1 MKLQHTIIAS
11 AFLHAVFF
19 TWAWLTPVETQVAP
33 AFDGWEDV
41 QIKPVRLKTITLP
54 KKKKAESLPEV
65 EAPAATPKKEDV
77 KPEPK
82 KVRKVVKKRKPKRKV
97 IKKVEPPKPE
107 PPAKKV
113 ASVVVSQEQTEKKT
127 VTQATKVVVPTKT
140 TTGLLQI
147 AKVPVATT
155 QIQMASAS
163 APETTTSQGSAVSA
177 PSGAGVD
184 VNGLIRGYNRAVYRT
199 INKYKHYPMIARRM
213 RLQGKVYIEVVIDAA
228 GKIKSAR
235 VKRSSGH
242 KVLDKEAL
250 KTVKR
255 IGSLPSPPRQLNWST
270 RRLTIPMVYRFS

>member
-41 QIKPVRLKTITLP
+41 QIKPVTLKTITLP
-54 KKKKAESLPEV
+54 KKKKIEPLPEV
-65 EAPAATPKKEDV
+65 EAPAATPKKEET
-77 KPEPK
+77 KPPK
-82 KVRKVVKKRKPKRKV
+82 KVRKPVKKRKIKRKV
-97 IKKVEPPKPE
+97 VKKVEPPKPE
-107 PPAKKV
+107 TPAKKV
-113 ASVVVSQEQTEKKT
+113 VSVVVSKEKTETKT
-127 VTQATKVVVPTKT
+127 VAQVTKAVVPTKT
-140 TTGLLQI
+140 TTAPLEV
-147 AKVPVATT
+147 AKAPATT
-155 QIQMASAS
+155 TPTKLASAS
-163 APETTTSQGSAVSA
+163 APQETSSQGSAASA

-199 INKYKHYPMIARRM
+199 INKHKQYPMIARRM

-242 KVLDKEAL
+242 RVLDKEAL